1 MTFLIGGANSITGG
15 YEVANSCRFNTGDS
29 PDHRRTF
36 GSAGNR
42 DKWTFS
48 TWVKKCRDGVGRQAI
63 FSGYNDSNN
72 FTEIRFEN
80 TEQIHIRNMTA
91 GSLDGEL
98 KTNAKYRDPSAWMHI
113 LFHYDSG
120 NGTEGDRMKLWV
132 NGTEVTSFATDD
144 APDQNTNAS
153 INGAFLHTVGQLGN
167 DGNYLNGYLAE
178 VVFLND
184 DLVATTSFGEFDEDS
199 PTIWKPINV
208 SGLTPGTNGFYL
220 DFEASGNLGN
230 DAFGGTDWTE
240 TNIAAGDQS
249 QDSPTNNFCTINP
262 LDTAVGT
269 FDISEGN
276 LKYERTSDTESWKSA
291 RGTLGI
297 PNAGK
302 WYWEMAKVGGAV
314 DGGFGGIATD
324 VADLTQEVTG
334 FWGFHD
340 GASNEN
346 YTIHNSGYTDVG
358 ASYNISDDDI
368 IQIAFD
374 RDNNKLWVGLNNS
387 WGVNGGTPVT
397 PSDPASGFLSIS
409 ENMLPAFMI
418 RGSFQCVANFGQDS
432 SFAGNVTRQS
442 NSDGNGFGDFYYTPP
457 SGYLA
462 LCTKNIGSDGG

>member
-1 MTFLIGGANSITGG
+1 
-15 YEVANSCRFNTGDS
+15 
-29 PDHRRTF
+29 
-36 GSAGNR
+36 
-42 DKWTFS
+42 
-48 TWVKKCRDGVGRQAI
+48 
-63 FSGYNDSNN
+63 
-72 FTEIRFEN
+72 
-80 TEQIHIRNMTA
+80 
-91 GSLDGEL
+91 
-98 KTNAKYRDPSAWMHI
+98 
-113 LFHYDSG
+113 
-120 NGTEGDRMKLWV
+120 
-132 NGTEVTSFATDD
+132 
-144 APDQNTNAS
+144 
-153 INGAFLHTVGQLGN
+153 
-167 DGNYLNGYLAE
+167 
-178 VVFLND
+178 
-184 DLVATTSFGEFDEDS
+184 
-199 PTIWKPINV
+199 
-208 SGLTPGTNGFYL
+208 
-220 DFEASGNLGN
+220 
-230 DAFGGTDWTE
+230 
-240 TNIAAGDQS
+240 
-249 QDSPTNNFCTINP
+249 
-262 LDTAVGT
+262 
-269 FDISEGN
+269 
-276 LKYERTSDTESWKSA
+276 
-291 RGTLGI
+291 
-297 PNAGK
+297 
-302 WYWEMAKVGGAV
+302 MAKVGGAV

-432 SFAGNVTRQS
+432 SFAGNITRQS